1 MPNWIENHVF
11 YDGNEAEIQEMLE
24 NIKNDVLGKGTIDFN
39 KIIPMPESLNIEC
52 GSRTDKGI
60 EAIKQYLDKLSGP
73 ILQEKV
79 NFEGFKDFL
88 NKHCDEITDENE
100 KEIWKLGVTAV
111 SNIHEY
117 GSPTW
122 YEWAINNWGT
132 KWNACGYESDTDYSN
147 NGMIWLQT
155 AWSAPKPIFQKLS
168 ELYPNVEF
176 RCQWADEDLGANC
189 GERTYKN
196 GEIISED
203 IPRSNREAME
213 FAAKVWDYD
222 LSDFSLHLNQTGD
235 EYIYTGDDKFELIE
249 IFGKPAL
256 FANERLTPSQVPMA
270 LNLYHLRQSDDGE
283 RFATIEPKVAVNHG
297 GSIITRETL
306 DFGEDGYI
314 ELTEETEPNFIG
326 NGQHSIDDYISENY
340 RLDTAESE
348 DPVGGMQL

>member
-1 MPNWIENHVF
+1 MPNWVENHVF
-11 YDGNEAEIQEMLE
+11 YDGDEEEIQAMLE
-24 NIKNDVLGKGTIDFN
+24 NIKNDEFGKGTIDFN
-39 KIIPMPESLNIEC
+39 KIIPMPESLKIES
-52 GSRTDKGI
+52 GTRTDKGV
-60 EAIKQYLDKLSGP
+60 EAIKEYLDGLTGP
-73 ILQEKV
+73 ILKEKFD
-79 NFEGFKDFL
+79 FEGFIAFL
-88 NKHCDEITDENE
+88 NKHADEITDDNDKEN
-100 KEIWKLGVTAV
+100 WKLGVTAV

-122 YEWAINNWGT
+122 YEWAVSNWGT
-132 KWNACGYESDTDYSN
+132 KWNACGYEPDTDYSD

-155 AWSAPKPIFQKLS
+155 AWSAPDPIYQKLS
-168 ELYPNVEF
+168 ELYPNIEF
-176 RCQWADEDLGANC
+176 KCQWADEDLGSNC

-203 IPRSNREAME
+203 IPKSNREAME

-222 LSDFSLHLNQTGD
+222 LSDFNLHLNQTGD
-235 EYIYTGDDKFELIE
+235 NYIFTGDAEFELIE

-256 FANERLTPSQVPMA
+256 FANERLTPSQVPIG

-283 RFATIEPKVAVNHG
+283 RFATIEPKVAVNHA

-306 DFGEDGYI
+306 DFGEAGYI

-326 NGQHSIDDYISENY
+326 KGPHSIDDYVSENY
-340 RLDTAESE
+340 SLETSESE